1 MSHLVSLKFQLFNNK
16 IWNIAKAIINPSGP
30 LFQLASEQAKLK
42 SQHTMASSQSG
53 IVRNDETKYQRQF
66 MGCLAEIYVE
76 EYLNELLNENNLN
89 GAFLVQRY
97 DNVRTDG
104 FKSPANEYDLKLCNQ
119 VTKHEF
125 TIESRSSIA
134 YNRSIIKAIEQFDI
148 IGPYSSIAK
157 GEEKY
162 NDFYVRP
169 LYEVTR
175 AEQSNYSAN
184 DFEKHIR
191 AGSINLYITGGCTKK
206 EMIEKGYQKSM
217 QQNKTQYQV
226 VKLTN
231 GFDAI
236 EFKKEM
242 IKKMI
247 TEPQTKQI

>member
-53 IVRNDETKYQRQF
+53 ILRDEETKYQRQF

-89 GAFLVQRY
+89 EAFLVQRY

-104 FKSPANEYDLKLCNQ
+104 FKSPANEYDLKICNRVNKQ
-119 VTKHEF
+119 EF
-125 TIESRSSIA
+125 SIESRSSIA

-169 LYEVTR
+169 LYEVIRT
-175 AEQSNYSAN
+175 EQPHYKAN
-184 DFEKHIR
+184 NFEKLIR
-191 AGSINLYITGGCTKK
+191 TGAINLYIAGGCTKK

-217 QQNKTQYQV
+217 HQNNTLYKV
-226 VKLTN
+226 VKLIN

-236 EFKKEM
+236 EFNKEM
-242 IKKMI
+242 IKIMI
-247 TEPQTKQI
+247 NETPIK